1 MNKRIARFLVERHK
15 LVLLVFFIITAA
27 LGYQALNFKID
38 ASADTLLTKGN
49 KLYLQTQV
57 INERFSPQE
66 FLLIAYKPKNHE
78 VLSQRTFKDIGSL
91 SKQLSQMERVD
102 SVRSILN
109 VPLLSLADGG
119 LSADNATQKW
129 TIEQSNFSTDELKKL
144 FKDHPIYEDLVIN
157 QPQTATALQVLFK
170 PNATLTKID
179 SKITALQERAL
190 NGELNEQDT
199 QQLEQLQ
206 AEAEPLTRELTRQRN
221 SEIAHIRELIKPF
234 EADANLYL
242 GGAHVL
248 GYQLINIIK
257 SDLTI
262 FGGAIAAMICLVLFI
277 VFGKVRWVAIPVLCC
292 ISSVVC
298 TVGLFG
304 LLGLKATVIS
314 SNFIALQLILTLA
327 IVVHLIVQYR
337 EYSNANPD
345 WAQSQ
350 LIIETFARKVQP
362 CFYAGIT
369 TSIGFASLVFTD
381 IQPVISFGWMMII
394 AMTLSIAVSLLLF
407 PSILALLKREQ
418 AGKKSRWA
426 SKLLTA
432 NANWIQKHPRW
443 PVVASLIVL
452 ILGGSGLFFLSVEN
466 SFINYFRDSTKVHQE
481 LSFIDQEFG
490 GSTPLQ
496 LIYTL
501 PEKSGDTDLEFTARD
516 IQTMQLMQAALENHK
531 GVGDTLSVVNFTE
544 LAQQINDG
552 KPLTEYELNAV
563 YWSMD
568 ESLKNDLLGSYF
580 NADER
585 QVRISTR
592 IQDTT
597 EGLNR
602 ADLLAG
608 IRADMEK
615 LEIPEDR
622 YLLTDLFVLYQNIL
636 DKLFRSQIL
645 ALGIV
650 YVLLLLAFW
659 VLFRSFKIALIGITP
674 NVLTTV
680 AVLGFMGWMAIPLDL
695 MTITIAS
702 IAMGIA
708 VDDTIHYIHRYREE
722 LAEGDGAHALERSHL
737 SVGYALLYTTTIITL
752 GFLLL
757 VFSDFVPSVQ
767 FGLLTS
773 LAMVIALITDLTLL
787 PVLLKRFIKSA

>member
-1 MNKRIARFLVERHK
+1 MNKRVARFLVEHHK
-15 LVLLVFFIITAA
+15 LVLIAFAILTAV

-57 INERFSPQE
+57 VNERFSPQE
-66 FLLIAYKPKNHE
+66 FLLIAYQPKDHK
-78 VLSQRTFKDIGSL
+78 VLSQKTFNDIAKL
-91 SKQLSQMERVD
+91 SGQLEKIERVE

-109 VPLLSLADGG
+109 VPLLSLAKGG
-119 LSADNATQKW
+119 LSAEGATEKW
-129 TIEQSNFSTDELKKL
+129 TIEQADFSPEELKKV
-144 FKDHPIYEDLVIN
+144 FTDHPIFEDLVIN

-170 PNATLTKID
+170 ADQQLSEIDRKVTELQEKALESELSDDDQKTLQ
-179 SKITALQERAL
+179 ALQ
-190 NGELNEQDT
+190 T
-199 QQLEQLQ
+199 K
-206 AEAEPLTRELTRQRN
+206 AEPLQRALTKQRN
-221 SEIAHIRELIKPF
+221 QEIAKIRELIKPY
-234 EADANLYL
+234 EAESNIYL

-257 SDLTI
+257 SDLSI

-277 VFGKVRWVAIPVLCC
+277 VFRKIRWVLIPVLCC
-292 ISSVVC
+292 VSSVIC

-345 WAQSQ
+345 WDQKQ
-350 LIIETFARKVQP
+350 LVVETFARKVQP

-394 AMTLSIAVSLLLF
+394 AMSLSIAVSLLLF
-407 PSILALLKREQ
+407 PSTLSLLKREA

-426 SKLLTA
+426 SKVLQA
-432 NANWIQKHPRW
+432 NASWIQKHPRW
-443 PVVASLIVL
+443 PVCASLIVL
-452 ILGGSGLFFLSVEN
+452 ALGGSGLFFLSVEN

-496 LIYTL
+496 LVYTL
-501 PEKSGDTDLEFTARD
+501 PEKSGNTDLEFTARD
-516 IQTMQLMQAALENHK
+516 IQTMQLMQAALEEHK

-568 ESLKNDLLGSYF
+568 ENLKNDLLGSYF
-580 NADER
+580 NQEHR

-615 LEIPEDR
+615 LEIPEER
-622 YLLTDLFVLYQNIL
+622 YQLTDLFVLYQNIL

-650 YVLLLLAFW
+650 YVLLLLTFW
-659 VLFRSFKIALIGITP
+659 ALFRSFKIALIGIAP
-674 NVLTTV
+674 NILTTI

-708 VDDTIHYIHRYREE
+708 VDDTIHYVHRYREE
-722 LAEGDGAHALERSHL
+722 LAEGDGAHALERTHM

-773 LAMVIALITDLTLL
+773 LAMVIALLTDLALL

>member
-1 MNKRIARFLVERHK
+1 MNKRVARFLVEHHK
-15 LVLLVFFIITAA
+15 LVLIAFTIITAA

-57 INERFSPQE
+57 VNERFSPQE
-66 FLLIAYKPKNHE
+66 FLLIAYQPKDHK
-78 VLSQRTFKDIGSL
+78 VLSQKTFNNIAKL
-91 SKQLSQMERVD
+91 SAQLEQIERVE

-109 VPLLSLADGG
+109 VPLLSLAKGG
-119 LSADNATQKW
+119 LSADSGAKKW
-129 TIEQSNFSTDELKKL
+129 TIEQSNFSPSVLKEV
-144 FKDHPIYEDLVIN
+144 FTDHPIFEDLVIN
-157 QPQTATALQVLFK
+157 KAQTATALQVLFK
-170 PNATLTKID
+170 PNKQLSDID
-179 SKITALQERAL
+179 SKITALQEKAL
-190 NGELNEQDT
+190 EHELSDNDQETLQTLQTKAAPLLRTLT
-199 QQLEQLQ
+199 QQ
-206 AEAEPLTRELTRQRN
+206 RN
-221 SEIAHIRELIKPF
+221 QEIAKIRELIKPY
-234 EADANLYL
+234 EAESKIYL

-257 SDLTI
+257 NDLSI
-262 FGGAIAAMICLVLFI
+262 FGGAIAGMICLVLFVI
-277 VFGKVRWVAIPVLCC
+277 FGKTRWVLIPVLCC
-292 ISSVVC
+292 LSSVIC

-304 LLGLKATVIS
+304 LLGFKATVIS

-337 EYSNANPD
+337 EYSNANPE
-345 WAQSQ
+345 WQQKQ
-350 LIIETFARKVQP
+350 LVIETFARKVQP

-394 AMTLSIAVSLLLF
+394 AMTLSISVSLLLF
-407 PSILALLKREQ
+407 PATLSLLKREQ
-418 AGKKSRWA
+418 PGKRSRWA
-426 SKLLTA
+426 NKLLQA
-432 NANWIQKHPRW
+432 NASWIQKHPRW
-443 PVVASLIVL
+443 PILTSLMVL
-452 ILGGSGLFFLSVEN
+452 AIGCSGLFFLSVEN

-496 LIYTL
+496 LVYTL
-501 PEKSGDTDLEFTARD
+501 PEKPANTDLEFTARD
-516 IQTMQLMQAALENHK
+516 IQTLQLIQAALERHK
-531 GVGDTLSVVNFTE
+531 GVGDTLSVVNFTQ
-544 LAQQINDG
+544 LAQQINDA

-580 NADER
+580 NKEER

-608 IRADMEK
+608 IHADMEK
-615 LEIPEDR
+615 LAIPQDR
-622 YLLTDLFVLYQNIL
+622 YQLTDLFVLYQNIL

-650 YVLLLLAFW
+650 YVLLLLSFW
-659 VLFRSFKIALIGITP
+659 ALFRSFKIALIGITP
-674 NVLTTV
+674 NILTTI

-722 LAEGDGAHALERSHL
+722 LTNGDSAHALERTHM

-773 LAMVIALITDLTLL
+773 LAMLIALLSDLTLL
-787 PVLLKRFIKSA
+787 PVLLKRFIESA